1 MVGNNSSQTHTL
13 KYSVPQGSVV
23 GPSQFTLYSAPLEDV
38 ISGHGINVLSYADD
52 TQLYCSFRP
61 GESET
66 AISRLECCIADV
78 KDWMSRNKLKLNDS
92 KTEVVHVTSRFTPT
106 EPVKHVTI
114 GNSAISPTD
123 AARNLG
129 VIFDQHLSMTAHVN
143 NLCKSASFV
152 LRSIGQLRKYL
163 DRATTEKLV
172 HAFVTSRLD
181 YCNCLLFGLPD
192 KLINKLQRVQNSA
205 ARLVTGAKKRD
216 HISQILSDLHWLPI
230 KKRIMFKLL
239 LIVYKSLNHAAPK
252 YLSELFWPYHPKP
265 NLRSSTRSLLVV
277 PNSRLKSFGDRAFEI
292 AGPKLWNALPMNI
305 RAASTTHQ
313 FKSLLKTY
321 LFTLDV

>member
-1 MVGNNSSQTHTL
+1 MQSRYTVSGTALKWFESYISDRVQSVVVGNNSSQTHTL
-13 KYSVPQGSVV
+13 KYGVLQGSVV

-78 KDWMSRNKLKLNDS
+78 KDWMSRNKLKLNV
-92 KTEVVHVTSRFTPT
+92 KTEVVHVTSRFTQT
-106 EPVKHVTI
+106 EPIKHVTI

-143 NLCKSASFV
+143 NLCKSASFA
-152 LRSIGQLRKYL
+152 LRSIGQIRKYL

-192 KLINKLQRVQNSA
+192 KLNLSTNFNGFKTQLHDWSQGQRNVITSVKS
-205 ARLVTGAKKRD
+205 LVTYTGCQSRNESCLSFCSSYIN
-216 HISQILSDLHWLPI
+216 HSITPLQSIYPNCFGHTILSQISVLAH
-230 KKRIMFKLL
+230 
-239 LIVYKSLNHAAPK
+239 VA
-252 YLSELFWPYHPKP
+252 
-265 NLRSSTRSLLVV
+265 SLLFRTV
-277 PNSRLKSFGDRAFEI
+277 D
-292 AGPKLWNALPMNI
+292 
-305 RAASTTHQ
+305 
-313 FKSLLKTY
+313 
-321 LFTLDV
+321 